1 MKNVHKVILIIIVFL
16 VVSTS
21 AYTIKNQQNKIAELK
36 SELQHEQLKYK
47 MLYRDPKVR
56 ELIESGG

>member
-1 MKNVHKVILIIIVFL
+1 MKNVYKVILIIIVFL
-16 VVSTS
+16 VVSTF